1 MMSFRSSGQ
10 ISRKR
15 WPFALVTLT
24 LLSSCAPALGQV
36 SPPEGA
42 GSIQEDR
49 GTIQVTGQAQVTVPA
64 DRAHITF
71 SVETEGSTAGE
82 ATSANASLMEQVIAA
97 IRRMNLPGADLET
110 FGYALLPEYEVSR
123 EGTGTRTI
131 SGYRV
136 QNTLRVTLPDVAT
149 VGPVLDRAVEAG
161 ANRVANLQFD
171 ASDTREART
180 QALREAVAQAREQA
194 QTIAVAMGVRLGMAL
209 EVQGGAN
216 APLPQPSGGMMF
228 RAAAEAMTP
237 VEAGDQTVTAS
248 VTIRYRILEGGR

>member
-1 MMSFRSSGQ
+1 MMSFRSSGE

-15 WPFALVTLT
+15 WSFPLVTAI

-36 SPPEGA
+36 SPPGQA

-49 GTIQVTGQAQVTVPA
+49 GTIQVTGQAQISVPA

-82 ATSANASLMEQVIAA
+82 ATSANASLMEQVISA
-97 IRRMNLPGADLET
+97 IRGMNLPGADLET
-110 FGYALLPEYEVSR
+110 FGYALMPEYQISR
-123 EGTGTRTI
+123 EGTGTRSI

-136 QNTLRVTLPDVAT
+136 QNTLRVTLPEVT
-149 VGPVLDRAVEAG
+149 SVGPVLDRAVEAG
-161 ANRVANLQFD
+161 ANRVASLQFD
-171 ASDTREART
+171 ASDTRAAQT
-180 QALREAVAQAREQA
+180 QALRQAVNQAREQA
-194 QTIAVAMGVRLGMAL
+194 ETIAAAMGVRLGMAL

-216 APLPQPSGGMMF
+216 APLPQPMGGVMF
-228 RAAAEAMTP
+228 RAAAEAVTP

-248 VTIRYRILEGGR
+248 VTIQYRILEGGR